1 MNRMV
6 SNPLPP
12 SHRLRNWKL
21 EPRKTALLVV
31 DVQMSEVS
39 PETERRYPDYVR
51 TVHERVVPNIR
62 RLIDELR
69 GRGVEIVYTVM
80 ESMTKDGRDS
90 SLDYKLS
97 EMIYPKGGPLS
108 KVVAGIAPGDDDI
121 LLPKSSSGV
130 FNSTNLD
137 YLLRNMGIENLI
149 VVGVLSGQCVDMAV
163 RDGADRGYYMV
174 CVHDACAAHTDDE
187 HIAALRAF
195 GGYCRL
201 QTSDELL
208 ETFVDA

>member
-1 MNRMV
+1 MNRIV
-6 SNPLPP
+6 SSPLPP
-12 SHRLRNWKL
+12 SYRLRNRKL

-39 PETERRYPDYVR
+39 PETARKYPDYVR

-80 ESMTKDGRDS
+80 EAMTKDGRDS

-108 KVVAGIAPGDDDI
+108 KVIAGIAPGDDDI

-149 VVGVLSGQCVDMAV
+149 VVGMLSGQCVDMAV
-163 RDGADRGYYMV
+163 RDGADRGYYMI
-174 CVHDACAAHTDDE
+174 CVHDACAAHTEDE

>member
-1 MNRMV
+1 MNRIV
-6 SNPLPP
+6 SSPLPP
-12 SHRLRNWKL
+12 PHRLRNRKL
-21 EPRKTALLVV
+21 EPRKTAMLVV

-39 PETERRYPDYVR
+39 TEIARKYPDYVR

-80 ESMTKDGRDS
+80 EAMTKDGRDS

-174 CVHDACAAHTDDE
+174 CVHDACAAHTEEE

-201 QTSDELL
+201 QTSEELL

>member
-1 MNRMV
+1 MNRIV
-6 SNPLPP
+6 SSPLPP
-12 SHRLRNWKL
+12 SHRLRNRKL
-21 EPRKTALLVV
+21 EPRKTAMLVV

-39 PETERRYPDYVR
+39 PETARKYPDYVR
-51 TVHERVVPNIR
+51 SVHERVVPNIR

-80 ESMTKDGRDS
+80 EAMTKDGRDS

-108 KVVAGIAPGDDDI
+108 KVVDGIAPGDDDI

-163 RDGADRGYYMV
+163 RDGADRGYYMI
-174 CVHDACAAHTDDE
+174 CVHDACAAHTEDE

-201 QTSDELL
+201 QTSEELL

>member
-1 MNRMV
+1 MNRIV
-6 SNPLPP
+6 ANPLPP
-12 SHRLRNWKL
+12 SHRLRNRKL

-39 PETERRYPDYVR
+39 PETARKYPDYVS
-51 TVHERVVPNIR
+51 VIHGRVVPTIR
-62 RLIDELR
+62 RLIDDMR
-69 GRGVEIVYTVM
+69 GRGCEIVYTVM
-80 ESMTKDGRDS
+80 ESMTRDCRDS

-97 EMIYPKGGPLS
+97 EMLYPRGGPLS

-137 YLLRNMGIENLI
+137 YLLRNMGIENLA
-149 VVGVLSGQCVDMAV
+149 VVGVLTGQCVDMAV
-163 RDGADRGYYMV
+163 RDGADRGYYMI

-187 HIAALRAF
+187 HVAALRAF

-201 QTSDELL
+201 QTADELL
-208 ETFVDA
+208 ATFADA

>member
-12 SHRLRNWKL
+12 SYRLRNRRL

-39 PETERRYPDYVR
+39 PETARKYPDYVR

-69 GRGVEIVYTVM
+69 GRGCEIVYTAM
-80 ESMTKDGRDS
+80 ESMTRDCRDS

-97 EMIYPKGGPLS
+97 EMLYPKGGPLS
-108 KVVAGIAPGDDDI
+108 KVIAGVAPGEDDI
-121 LLPKSSSGV
+121 MLPKSSSGV

-137 YLLRNMGIENLI
+137 YLLRNMGIENLV
-149 VVGVLSGQCVDMAV
+149 VVGMLTGQCVDMAV

-174 CVHDACAAHTDDE
+174 CVHDACAAHTEDE

-201 QTSDELL
+201 QTADELVA
-208 ETFVDA
+208 TFADA